1 VLLDQFAGLGTT
13 ILAAEKVGRIAF
25 GIEYEPPQTRSNSSD
40 APHHRRLRPVAG
52 HSQPK
57 SATAHRATIA
67 FGGEGGYGGR
77 IAAGP
82 ESGHA

>member
-1 VLLDQFAGLGTT
+1 VVLDQFAGSGTT
-13 ILAAEKVGRIAF
+13 LLAAEKVGRMAF
-25 GIEYEPPQTRSNSSD
+25 GIEYEPQTHSNSSE
-40 APHHRRLRPVAG
+40 ARQGRRLRPAAG

-57 SATAHRATIA
+57 STTERRATIA
-67 FGGEGGYGGR
+67 FGGEGKYGGR